1 MSISSPKAL
10 ITAFLFSFSFL
21 VVAAQDS
28 SLVTISGQAYQLG
41 HPEVRLDDLM
51 IINLRTSQG
60 VFGKADGSF
69 QTSALKSDTLLVA
82 STGYEYKRITVAD
95 SVLQS
100 SYYLKVPLVKLNVR
114 LKEVVIFA
122 PRDLENIYKDIEKLG
137 YNKRDFQIGGVP
149 AMQSPITFL
158 YQEYNR
164 LERLK
169 RHNAERINNEKR
181 RELLK
186 ELLANYV
193 AGDIINLDNS
203 EFDYFVDFCNVPE
216 PFMKSASQYDFCVY
230 IKQKFEIYN
239 MMKGNRKGRL

>member
-1 MSISSPKAL
+1 MTFSFRSEFL
-10 ITAFLFSFSFL
+10 ILTMILFSVSG
-21 VVAAQDS
+21 VVAQDS
-28 SLVTISGQAYQLG
+28 SNVRVSGRAFQSG

-51 IINLRTSQG
+51 ILNLRTSQG

-69 QTSALKSDTLLVA
+69 QVLARKTDTLLVA
-82 STGYEYKRITVAD
+82 STGYEYKRITISD
-95 SVLQS
+95 TTTQP
-100 SYYLKVPLVKLNVR
+100 SYYIDVPLIKLNVR

-149 AMQSPITFL
+149 ALQSPITFL
-158 YQEYNR
+158 YQEFNR

-193 AGDIINLDNS
+193 AADIINLDDS
-203 EFDYFVDFCNVPE
+203 EFDFFVDYCDIPE
-216 PFMKSASQYDFCVY
+216 EYMKKATQYDFCIYV
-230 IKQKFEIYN
+230 KQKFEIYN
-239 MMKGNRKGRL
+239 MMKGRRK